1 MEKLLAILTIIAL
14 VGAIFL
20 LELFLIH
27 WAVNLFYPITWT
39 QAFGISL
46 LISIIGAAFRSRNK

>member
-1 MEKLLAILTIIAL
+1 MEKLLALLIIISIASAL
-14 VGAIFL
+14 FM

-27 WAVNLFYPITWT
+27 WAVSLFYPITWT

-46 LISIIGAAFRSRNK
+46 LVSILGAAFRSRNK

>member
-1 MEKLLAILTIIAL
+1 MGKLLAILTIISL
-14 VGAIFL
+14 VVAIFL
-20 LELFLIH
+20 IELFLIH

-46 LISIIGAAFRSRNK
+46 LISILGAAFRSRNK

>member
-1 MEKLLAILTIIAL
+1 MEKLLAILVIITL

-27 WAVNLFYPITWT
+27 WAVNLFYPVTWT

-46 LISIIGAAFRSRNK
+46 LISILGAAFRSRNK

>member
-1 MEKLLAILTIIAL
+1 MEKLLAVLIIVAL

-27 WAVNLFYPITWT
+27 WAVNLFYPVTWT

>member
-1 MEKLLAILTIIAL
+1 MEKLLALLIIASL
-14 VGAIFL
+14 VAAVFM

-27 WAVNLFYPITWT
+27 WAVSLFYPITWT

-46 LISIIGAAFRSRNK
+46 LVSILGAAFRSRNK

>member
-1 MEKLLAILTIIAL
+1 MEKVLAVLVIIAL

-20 LELFLIH
+20 IELFLIH
-27 WAVNLFYPITWT
+27 WAVNLFYPVTWT

-46 LISIIGAAFRSRNK
+46 LISILGAAFRSKNK

>member
-1 MEKLLAILTIIAL
+1 MEKLLAVLIIVAL

-27 WAVNLFYPITWT
+27 WAVNLFYTITWT

>member
-1 MEKLLAILTIIAL
+1 MEKLLAVIIIVAL

>member
-1 MEKLLAILTIIAL
+1 MEKLLAILIIVTL
-14 VGAIFL
+14 VGVIFL